1 MGSNPA
7 QGNYSFPQKLSSVEF
22 PVKYSQFLLDLDCES
37 ICDPPGGD
45 ALLAQGIYLTDYI
58 YSYIT
63 NCRQYCFG
71 LLGLI
76 SAVLMSRMEVKL

>member
-1 MGSNPA
+1 MSNNVSVNSSVL
-7 QGNYSFPQKLSSVEF
+7 GVIVCGLLSSRKSVRIV
-22 PVKYSQFLLDLDCES
+22 VKKK
-37 ICDPPGGD
+37 I
-45 ALLAQGIYLTDYI
+45 YI
-58 YSYIT
+58 YIYIT